1 MNLLCEECGFR
12 SNEIRPSG
20 AISQKGSK
28 ITVTV
33 SSMEDFKREVIK
45 SDSAGVEVPQLEL
58 ELGEGGL
65 EGGVYTTIE
74 GLLDKMY
81 DRLMLGNPFVEVGG
95 LNDDNGE
102 LFGLGNVD
110 LIRDGHARR
119 SHPNTLKYKAFLARF
134 HRLKSGEASMMP
146 FALIISDPLDNSFVG
161 PKPEV
166 AHRLARQAE
175 KEGNNECYNN
185 YTDPNLEVHPYER
198 SFEQNERLGLNDI
211 NTEHYQKSMVNDND
225 DDKGSDKIAVLLEE
239 KEEIVA
245 QHGNNNGAQES
256 KLNIQMEA
264 REIDHPHPCAKGTTK
279 CDNTHMGEGVVTY
292 STSPLEKEDFE

>member
-1 MNLLCEECGFR
+1 
-12 SNEIRPSG
+12 
-20 AISQKGSK
+20 
-28 ITVTV
+28 
-33 SSMEDFKREVIK
+33 MEDFKREVIK

-81 DRLMLGNPFVEVGG
+81 DRLVLGNPFVEKDDD
-95 LNDDNGE
+95 NDDDNDTDNGE
-102 LFGLGNVD
+102 LFGLNNVD

-146 FALIISDPLDNSFVG
+146 FVLIISDPLNNSFVG

-166 AHRLARQAE
+166 ALRLARQAE
-175 KEGNNECYNN
+175 KEGNNECYDN
-185 YTDPNLEVHPYER
+185 YNDPKLEVHPYER
-198 SFEQNERLGLNDI
+198 SFEQNERLGLNDM

-225 DDKGSDKIAVLLEE
+225 DDNDDKGSEKIMVLLEE

-245 QHGNNNGAQES
+245 QHGNYNGAQES
-256 KLNIQMEA
+256 KLNIQMET
-264 REIDHPHPCAKGTTK
+264 RESDHPHPCAKGTIK
-279 CDNTHMGEGVVTY
+279 CDDTHMGEGVVTY
-292 STSPLEKEDFE
+292 STSPLAKEEFE